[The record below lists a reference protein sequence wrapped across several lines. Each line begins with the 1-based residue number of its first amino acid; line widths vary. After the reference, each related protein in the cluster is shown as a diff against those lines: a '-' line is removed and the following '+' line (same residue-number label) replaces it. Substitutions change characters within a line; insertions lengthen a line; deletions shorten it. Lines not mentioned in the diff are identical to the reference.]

1 MDMEVEA
8 LGLRELR
15 KGMGLGL
22 ERCSRRADI
31 NVRTLIQYEQGRSR
45 PGLVNA
51 AKIARGLGVRIE
63 EVSELRPAL
72 REIEAIGF
80 TLIETNGQDGRRS
93 SSCGG
98 SCVATTPTTTRHA

>member
-1 MDMEVEA
+1 MDADVEA

-22 ERCSRRADI
+22 EKCSRKANV

-45 PGLVNA
+45 PGIVNA

-63 EVSELRPAL
+63 EVAELRPAL
-72 REIEAIGF
+72 KEIEAIGF
-80 TLIETNGQDGRRS
+80 TLVETNDADKRIPS
-93 SSCGG
+93 SWIESC
-98 SCVATTPTTTRHA
+98 AAATPTATRRA